1 MSDISEPKS
10 ANMNTLQRI
19 IKNTGVFFAAQ
30 VVTYLIAFLYTI
42 YTAQYLGAEGFGI
55 LTSGLAFTLIFGT
68 FADLGLS
75 PLTVREVSRD
85 KSLHSRYTGNIILIK
100 LLLSIVTFVFMVAI
114 INIQT
119 NAPLMIGVVYILAL
133 WVVVNSFSQLFY
145 SVFQAYEKMEYQ
157 SISSIIN
164 SVILLLGVIY
174 GVHLGLGVLWFA
186 FIYLLASTVVL
197 VYCSYIY
204 LTKFK
209 KPIFEADWQFWK
221 LTIVAALP
229 LSIASIFSIIAFRVD
244 TVLLSI
250 IQGPT
255 AVGWYGAAYKLIESL
270 MFVPMVYTS
279 AIFPVLSNF
288 HISSQE
294 SLKLLYKKSVK
305 YLTMLGLPIAAGTT
319 IFAQN
324 IIIFLYGS
332 SYYPAV
338 IALQIL
344 IWTIPF
350 LFLTYI
356 FSTLFI
362 SINKQNVILKITF
375 IAMIFNVI
383 ANLLLIPKYSYIAA
397 ASLTVLTELLGA
409 VLCLRYLSKYV
420 CPIQFRTIFK
430 PVLATSIMSL
440 FLIMVPLNIY
450 ISIVLAAFIY
460 LGLLIS
466 LKAFSPDDYEFIKKL
481 SPKEM
486 LK

>member
-1 MSDISEPKS
+1 MSDTSQLES
-10 ANMNTLQRI
+10 TSMSTLQRI
-19 IKNTGVFFAAQ
+19 VKNTGVFFIAQ

-42 YTAQYLGAEGFGI
+42 YSAQYLGAEGFGI

-75 PLTVREVSRD
+75 PLIVREVSRE
-85 KSLHSRYTGNIILIK
+85 KSLHSMYTGSILLIK
-100 LLLSIVTFVFMVAI
+100 FILSFAILVLMMGIVHL
-114 INIQT
+114 QT
-119 NAPLMIGVVYILAL
+119 HEPVMIHVVYILAL

-174 GVHLGLGVLWFA
+174 GIYASLGVLWFA
-186 FIYLLASTVVL
+186 FSYLLASVVVL
-197 VYCSYIY
+197 VYCTCIY
-204 LTKFK
+204 LTNFK
-209 KPIFEADWQFWK
+209 KPVFKIDWPFWK
-221 LTIVAALP
+221 LTIMAALP

-255 AVGWYGAAYKLIESL
+255 EVGWYSAAYKLIESL

-294 SLKLLYKKSVK
+294 SLKLLYRKSVK
-305 YLTMLGLPIAAGTT
+305 YMTMLSLPVAAGTT
-319 IFAQN
+319 IFAPN

-338 IALQIL
+338 MALQIL

-356 FSTLFI
+356 FSTLLI

-375 IAMIFNVI
+375 IAMVFNVI
-383 ANLLLIPKYSYIAA
+383 ANLLLIPIYGYTAA
-397 ASLTVLTELLGA
+397 ALLTVLTELTGT
-409 VLCLRYLSKYV
+409 VLCLHYLSHHV
-420 CPIQFRTIFK
+420 CSLQFKTIFK
-430 PVLATSIMSL
+430 PVLATIILSL
-440 FLIMVPLNIY
+440 FLIMAPLNIY
-450 ISIVLAAFIY
+450 ISIIIGALIY

-466 LKAFSPDDYEFIKKL
+466 LKAFSPDDYEFIKRIN
-481 SPKEM
+481 PFEM